1 MAGIGESRGACKILV
16 GRPQGKRPLGRS
28 SYRREDNISMKFTNG
43 VGEMH
48 WRDLAQNRDK

>member
-1 MAGIGESRGACKILV
+1 MAGIRESRGACKILV
-16 GRPQGKRPLGRS
+16 RGPQGKRQLGGS
-28 SYRREDNISMKFTNG
+28 NYRGKDNISMKFTNG